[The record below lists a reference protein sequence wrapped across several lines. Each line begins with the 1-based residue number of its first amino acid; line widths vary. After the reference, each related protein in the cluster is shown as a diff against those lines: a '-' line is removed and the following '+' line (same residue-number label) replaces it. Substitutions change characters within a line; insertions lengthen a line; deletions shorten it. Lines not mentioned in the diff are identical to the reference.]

1 MVEYNRHS
9 FSGVGWVLHCRFT
22 HGAFMEREA
31 YLLASSSLGKVGEW
45 VCVSHPSAKP
55 EARRGEEQPASPQ
68 TYQTGAK
75 QAPWQQ
81 ARLAAHM
88 PHEHECATMVPPTY
102 PPSHIAPR
110 SPPGLPAS
118 GMGLL
123 QHHWS
128 CDLLQMLVVATWLGD
143 LCGPW
148 ASEGGSDDI
157 TGLSRDEASP
167 CLANWLL
174 SHLSRAKN
182 KASQGA

>member
-1 MVEYNRHS
+1 MCPIPQRSLKPGEEKSSPPPHRPIRQELNRRH
-9 FSGVGWVLHCRFT
+9 GNRPGWLHTCHMSVNVLHWF
-22 HGAFMEREA
+22 
-31 YLLASSSLGKVGEW
+31 
-45 VCVSHPSAKP
+45 
-55 EARRGEEQPASPQ
+55 
-68 TYQTGAK
+68 
-75 QAPWQQ
+75 
-81 ARLAAHM
+81 
-88 PHEHECATMVPPTY
+88 PPTY
-102 PPSHIAPR
+102 PPSHITPR